1 MKKMISWID
10 LIGADV
16 FVVLLTI
23 SIAMFTVATQLLSPT
38 IMLVVSLLV
47 WLTVTLVAKWLRQRQ
62 AETSAEA
69 EQEAEAA

>member
-23 SIAMFTVATQLLSPT
+23 SIAMFTVSTQLLSPT

-62 AETSAEA
+62 AEASVEA
-69 EQEAEAA
+69 GQEAA